1 MTQWRDRIMEF
12 LPEAKIGK
20 IQQDTVDIE
29 GKDVVLAMV
38 QSLSMKEYDEGTFD
52 TFGLAVFD
60 ECRHLGAEVFQNQWE
75 KLHQSICWGCV
86 LRHLNVRMV
95 YLRYLSGIWE
105 I

>member
-29 GKDVVLAMV
+29 GKDVVLSMV

-52 TFGLAVFD
+52 TF
-60 ECRHLGAEVFQNQWE
+60 W
-75 KLHQSICWGCV
+75 IGC
-86 LRHLNVRMV
+86 
-95 YLRYLSGIWE
+95 I
-105 I
+105 